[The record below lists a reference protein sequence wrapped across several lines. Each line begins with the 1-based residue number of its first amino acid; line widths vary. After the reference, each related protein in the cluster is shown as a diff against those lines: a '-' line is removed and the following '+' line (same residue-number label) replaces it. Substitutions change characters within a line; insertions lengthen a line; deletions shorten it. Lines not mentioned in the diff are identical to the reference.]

1 MYLLPHITP
10 ELIVLKYSVE
20 CGEYLRSERDRDLL
34 AQATRVS
41 RFRAG
46 IWSRLKSIFS

>member
-20 CGEYLRSERDRDLL
+20 CGEHLRSERDLL
-34 AQATRVS
+34 AQATQVVRS
-41 RFRAG
+41 RPG

>member
-20 CGEYLRSERDRDLL
+20 CGGYLRNEGDREKTT
-34 AQATRVS
+34 QVS
-41 RFRAG
+41 RSRTS
-46 IWSRLKSIFS
+46 IWSRLMSIFS